1 MFLIPFLSC
10 LISVS
15 FFLIILQNLKF
26 IFCYLFI
33 YRLEV
38 TYANNNN
45 LIKKFE
51 NMPNMVPE
59 VEEKP
64 TVIKKKVNGIR
75 KVLSEKSKG
84 IINAGGGKQK
94 VHTDSY
100 F

>member
-1 MFLIPFLSC
+1 MNLNQQFKLYTF
-10 LISVS
+10 
-15 FFLIILQNLKF
+15 IILQNLKF
-26 IFCYLFI
+26 MFYFCKFFI